1 MGSKGDI
8 SDQEDEINNHGNQQ
22 QQEEGPEMSRSC
34 QKFRLESSDNGRQ
47 WEYNQ
52 SQRNKNEH
60 GDHLKPIADV
70 LYWFAEHPITR
81 FNHAQDIGNVGIP
94 LKVVAEDRV
103 TNRSCSA
110 TNLNNCGKKC
120 HASMWPGPS
129 LRPNC
134 LGRAPSYPS
143 NLPAASRGGDGSNLG
158 PEVRESHD
166 WSTKYQQLRWYT
178 NIYIYHES
186 WIIMVST
193 ISAIILSVFLWL
205 IPRMSSIV
213 RGPFNTLWVSKK

>member
-1 MGSKGDI
+1 MAT
-8 SDQEDEINNHGNQQ
+8 NNRRKVQKCPDPARNPLQMCFTGL
-22 QQEEGPEMSRSC
+22 RS
-34 QKFRLESSDNGRQ
+34 
-47 WEYNQ
+47 
-52 SQRNKNEH
+52 
-60 GDHLKPIADV
+60 
-70 LYWFAEHPITR
+70 
-81 FNHAQDIGNVGIP
+81 IP
-94 LKVVAEDRV
+94 SLDLTMHKILVMWGYQKVVAEDRV

-178 NIYIYHES
+178 KIYIYICIS
-186 WIIMVST
+186 WIMYYYGINHFSNHPKC
-193 ISAIILSVFLWL
+193 VFVAH
-205 IPRMSSIV
+205 PKNVFV
-213 RGPFNTLWVSKK
+213 RGPCNTLWVSKK